1 MITCEPHVGN
11 KTLSIRALTNEK
23 SMKVGFQ
30 FESTVKVG
38 IALARVGTVGTVGPI
53 NMLEIGDNDAMAG
66 HPVEFRVPELLDQ
79 KKYQRIAIWNSL
91 ILRSESVKPSD

>member
-1 MITCEPHVGN
+1 MITCEPHVDS
-11 KTLSIRALTNEK
+11 KTLSIRALANEK

-30 FESTVKVG
+30 FESTVEVG
-38 IALARVGTVGTVGPI
+38 MALARDTVGTVGPI